1 VTGANTGFNGTAVR
15 DSWRVD
21 RDDLLPHGK
30 DRVWEYS
37 NSLIEYAAEELGG
50 IYSCEGVAK
59 RLVKEHSRDPYTVS
73 LPQAAAEPSKVRIGT
88 TVGLQDPRIDLA
100 TKRSFFV
107 MSFTR
112 TFGNGKFRDT
122 NIILDGGVGP
132 DGYTE
137 QPDPTPVIAYRLA
150 QETLNGVTYV
160 EVFLDGTGSFAFGAS
175 EVVDWDWSDDQVPQ
189 QTHSG
194 KFAMFRYLFTPAL
207 LVVNVTLMVT
217 DVLGKVAET
226 TIAVN
231 LRQSPTGPVI
241 VRVLNF
247 AAGSGWYVTPDGGKN
262 WFHESGQPAT
272 AVPPIDAGGNEGAT
286 EGASS
291 TYGLITTGGNL

>member
-1 VTGANTGFNGTAVR
+1 
-15 DSWRVD
+15 
-21 RDDLLPHGK
+21 
-30 DRVWEYS
+30 
-37 NSLIEYAAEELGG
+37 
-50 IYSCEGVAK
+50 
-59 RLVKEHSRDPYTVS
+59 
-73 LPQAAAEPSKVRIGT
+73 
-88 TVGLQDPRIDLA
+88 
-100 TKRSFFV
+100 
-107 MSFTR
+107 
-112 TFGNGKFRDT
+112 
-122 NIILDGGVGP
+122 
-132 DGYTE
+132 
-137 QPDPTPVIAYRLA
+137 
-150 QETLNGVTYV
+150 
-160 EVFLDGTGSFAFGAS
+160 
-175 EVVDWDWSDDQVPQ
+175 
-189 QTHSG
+189 
-194 KFAMFRYLFTPAL
+194 LFTPAL